1 MKTQF
6 PRKHDDKKTTAT
18 VESPKDTESSMSIQ
32 PILSLCS
39 SSDLK
44 LPSTPKFMAPS
55 QGISRVTSMSP
66 GGGRKTPSISLGEV
80 NEPIDKWISKA
91 MERIESTLGDIK
103 ADTIED
109 EDSDDSRFNFSLV
122 ERLQEQA
129 NKSGAHERSMTE
141 LPKLLQNPKK
151 TAAKLKQSPKET
163 QKETTAKKKSH
174 IRAISELRPKHYNLI
189 QRKGKPRHK
198 RDNDSEVPLDIMK
211 AQSELIQCLSN
222 QNSSKEN
229 TRRSSKLLSDADLP
243 QARTPEDDVKTVGEP
258 RKKSEM
264 SSANQKKESEVIS
277 ALLLKNPKKTE
288 AKSKQRPKETQ
299 KETTAKMKS
308 HLRAISELRPKHY
321 NLIEKKGKP
330 RHKRDNDSEVPL
342 DIVKAQS
349 ELIHSLSDQ
358 NSSKEN
364 TRRLSKLLSDADL
377 PQAQTPEDGVK
388 TVGDNRKKSEMS
400 SANQK
405 KESEAFRSFLLTINE
420 FKSKIQEKD
429 VEIEKEEKSLAELG
443 GGPHLKQQ
451 VEELRIQLQEEP
463 TSPEIQK
470 ANERNRVLTR
480 ERDEH
485 LALTGD
491 LIKENVELREK
502 IRQRNEQ
509 LSKLSAIIQNHA
521 SQRA

>member
-264 SSANQKKESEVIS
+264 SSANQKKEPEVIREF
-277 ALLLKNPKKTE
+277 LLK
-288 AKSKQRPKETQ
+288 
-299 KETTAKMKS
+299 
-308 HLRAISELRPKHY
+308 
-321 NLIEKKGKP
+321 
-330 RHKRDNDSEVPL
+330 
-342 DIVKAQS
+342 
-349 ELIHSLSDQ
+349 
-358 NSSKEN
+358 
-364 TRRLSKLLSDADL
+364 
-377 PQAQTPEDGVK
+377 
-388 TVGDNRKKSEMS
+388 
-400 SANQK
+400 
-405 KESEAFRSFLLTINE
+405 INE

-429 VEIEKEEKSLAELG
+429 AEIEKEEKSLSELR

-451 VEELRIQLQEEP
+451 VEKLRTQLQEEP
-463 TSPEIQK
+463 TSPEILK
-470 ANERNRVLTR
+470 AIERNRVLTR

>member
-1 MKTQF
+1 MKTQS

-18 VESPKDTESSMSIQ
+18 VESQKDTESSMSMQ
-32 PILSLCS
+32 PVLSLCS
-39 SSDLK
+39 SNDLK
-44 LPSTPKFMAPS
+44 LPSTRRFMDPS
-55 QGISRVTSMSP
+55 QGIYRLTSMSP
-66 GGGRKTPSISLGEV
+66 GDGRKSPRISLEEV
-80 NEPIDKWISKA
+80 TEPIDKWISKA
-91 MERIESTLGDIK
+91 MERIESALGDIK

-109 EDSDDSRFNFSLV
+109 GDSDDNRFNFSLV

-129 NKSGAHERSMTE
+129 IKSDAHERSLTE
-141 LPKLLQNPKK
+141 LPELLP
-151 TAAKLKQSPKET
+151 
-163 QKETTAKKKSH
+163 
-174 IRAISELRPKHYNLI
+174 
-189 QRKGKPRHK
+189 
-198 RDNDSEVPLDIMK
+198 
-211 AQSELIQCLSN
+211 
-222 QNSSKEN
+222 
-229 TRRSSKLLSDADLP
+229 
-243 QARTPEDDVKTVGEP
+243 
-258 RKKSEM
+258 
-264 SSANQKKESEVIS
+264 
-277 ALLLKNPKKTE
+277 NPKKTE
-288 AKSKQRPKETQ
+288 AKAKQRPKETQ